1 MTIEYTLVENKL
13 NTSEGTYRAM
23 VQPKDTIDLAGI
35 IDRMVRRGSTL
46 MREDAMAVQEAYHD
60 TLLQVLQ
67 EGYNVT
73 TPTANYRAS
82 IKGVFDGPDDS
93 FDPSRHKLEVRVN
106 PGLAVRP
113 SLEKVSVVKTE
124 HNTPLPHPQVF
135 HDHMSNQDNSVVTP
149 GSGAKIKGYR
159 LKFDQM
165 DPEQGVFFVSA
176 SGVETRVEQVLS
188 IRPSEVI
195 IILPA
200 LPADMYRLEV
210 RGMFG
215 KTVRVGSLTQKL
227 TVA

>member
-35 IDRMVRRGSTL
+35 IDRMVRRGNTL

-113 SLEKVSVVKTE
+113 SLEKVPVVKTE
-124 HNTPLPHPQVF
+124 HTTPLPHPQVF
-135 HDHMSNQDNSVVTP
+135 HDHISHLDNSVVTP
-149 GSGAKIKGYR
+149 GGGAKIKGYR
-159 LKFDQM
+159 LKFDQT

-210 RGMFG
+210 RGIFG
-215 KTVRVGSLTQKL
+215 KIVRAGSLTQKL

>member
-13 NTSEGTYRAM
+13 NTSEGKYRAV
-23 VQPKDTIDLAGI
+23 VQPKDTIDLTGI

-46 MREDAMAVQEAYHD
+46 MREDAMAVQEAFYD
-60 TLLQVLQ
+60 TILQVLQ

-113 SLEKVSVVKTE
+113 SLEKVPVVKTE
-124 HNTPLPHPQVF
+124 HTTPLPHPQVF
-135 HDHMSNQDNSVVTP
+135 HDHMSNLDNSVVTP

-159 LKFDQM
+159 LKFDQT

-215 KTVRVGSLTQKL
+215 KTVRAGSLTQKL

>member
-35 IDRMVRRGSTL
+35 IDRMVRRGNTL

-113 SLEKVSVVKTE
+113 SLEKVPVVKTE

-135 HDHMSNQDNSVVTP
+135 HDHMSNLDNSVVTP

-215 KTVRVGSLTQKL
+215 KTVRAGSLTQKL